1 MKLGAKQI
9 QFTNGMF
16 AEYDANGKWILVS
29 IDERQS
35 DYVHDCGYLNELIEK
50 HSLVRA

>member
-1 MKLGAKQI
+1 MKSGAKQI
-9 QFTNGMF
+9 QFINGMF

-29 IDERQS
+29 IDELQS

-50 HSLVRA
+50 YNLVKA